1 MYSNLGSRAEHV
13 LRAYDW
19 VRRWQKHRPLFARRK
34 ARREW
39 VVLDAISFKLL
50 AFHDEESASN
60 PKKDPLYTV
69 PLINAAFR
77 VEPESPST
85 FSIFGRKYTYQAEN
99 RNAMLAW
106 LSCLQACRDS
116 EGSEIKH
123 VNYDGNEK
131 SERWSSNLS
140 LNHRFSDFD
149 YWSLVNFQEKLLSDR
164 AFISLNV
171 NRRDECCA
179 VGWQSDTKL
188 YGVLKARFS
197 PHEATDTT
205 SPSLV
210 ASPVMDDTHFFPHI
224 GSDSG
229 SLSEMDEVNNFMKVE
244 FQQTLEKIER
254 LRKVNEEMESELHDL
269 RIGYASLLQSC
280 YKYKLGGALESDRY
294 ADLPISDKHKI
305 RVGHLLE
312 IARRED
318 PRLPSASLIS
328 SRGGHMNTYGF
339 QESFEKEESTMLY
352 LASLLLDTYKLNSP
366 PEELKIAQ
374 WNEILNSNFSLVPR
388 QRLKELCRSG
398 IPGGIRPE
406 VWKELVKLGAKL
418 FQLNMDPQHYQ
429 NLTDRV
435 KDVLIRCNV
444 NGQFALVSTMCS
456 HQHSLC
462 GEAIATVNWNDCSN
476 RSVDSSCRRQITLD
490 VLRTFPNHV
499 AFNRP
504 EGFGVQKMQEV
515 LQAFTIHNQEVGYC
529 QGMNFIVGNAS
540 LFLDKETTFWL
551 LVLIVERYFPQKYFN
566 EGLIAAQADQIVLR
580 DLIAKY
586 CPRIAKA
593 MQELEVDIS
602 TITLNWFIAVYVSTV
617 PIEVST
623 FSVK

>member
-1 MYSNLGSRAEHV
+1 MQKSGDMYPQICGYLEP
-13 LRAYDW
+13 
-19 VRRWQKHRPLFARRK
+19 KHPEIRKLSLASPLFARRK

-85 FSIFGRKYTYQAEN
+85 FSIFSGRKYTYQAEN

-140 LNHRFSDFD
+140 LNHRFSDFNLLRSD
-149 YWSLVNFQEKLLSDR
+149 SKTYSFTSLKS
-164 AFISLNV
+164 
-171 NRRDECCA
+171 
-179 VGWQSDTKL
+179 
-188 YGVLKARFS
+188 GVLKARFS

-210 ASPVMDDTHFFPHI
+210 ASPVMDDTHFFPEDKPQPPSSTSPSQGKTLHI

-435 KDVLIRCNV
+435 KD
-444 NGQFALVSTMCS
+444 GQ
-456 HQHSLC
+456 
-462 GEAIATVNWNDCSN
+462 
-476 RSVDSSCRRQITLD
+476 VDSSCRRQITLD

-617 PIEVST
+617 PIEMSNQ
-623 FSVK
+623 